1 VAGWLVEVNAVNAT
15 SATSASE
22 INSPVSGSTTAPG

>member
-1 VAGWLVEVNAVNAT
+1 VHRST

-22 INSPVSGSTTAPG
+22 INWPLGSSISTMIKSPV